1 MEEMQGIMTLPQG
14 GAAPQP
20 TADPQQEALFETL
33 RQQVP
38 PKEFAD
44 QLLGAAAQAD
54 PQAVDAFIKELQ
66 ALEVPLETLM
76 LLNEMVDAI
85 LANPQ
90 DYARI
95 RRQYMEQGVTED
107 VLPERFDPMFFAA
120 LNMALDQMTMKQP
133 SPMGMAGG
141 GIADLAQY
149 GRHGDTML
157 AHITPEEA
165 ALLKSRGGS
174 GTINPVTGLPEF
186 FIGKLF
192 KAIGN
197 AVKKFAQ
204 STIGRIVLPI
214 ALGFFLGPAAAGFLG
229 ATSTAAV
236 AAVSGFVGG
245 AGAALLRGESLG
257 DALKQGAIGGVTAG
271 AGAGI
276 MGGAEAFTAG
286 SYTGPTTVGGQF
298 DRFIEGTKTLVAPAQ
313 AAQPALPSVQELAAG
328 NPSLAQ
334 PAGFDYVSGAPL
346 SADAAPVQVGAPLA
360 PRSDIPSAPIEGVS
374 PLGSQSSGQTFA
386 LRPTS
391 YSANAAGNP
400 SLAQPAGFD
409 YVSGAPLSA
418 DAASVQAGANAA
430 NSMYAEPGSAA
441 FDAMS
446 KPLSELNVP
455 PPGNMPPPPSPNTE
469 PGFMD
474 KAKGLYDKY
483 LNPKT
488 LGEVPQDVINK
499 ADQAYTDTLRRT
511 GSEARA
517 LREYDRIIKAGTPG
531 ILSTYG
537 PLAAAGL
544 AATAA
549 LGGFKS
555 TPAAAPD
562 FSKFDMGNPAYAKPL
577 YFGGLQGSTGYRPR
591 NYLDYMPVKQAA
603 DGGIMALEMGGTTYP
618 RKQGHIKG
626 PGTGTSDSIPAL
638 LSDGEF
644 VFTAKSVRNL
654 GNGSRRKGAKR
665 LYAMMKMLE
674 ERKV

>member
-14 GAAPQP
+14 GAASAP
-20 TADPQQEALFETL
+20 ADPQQEAVFQKL
-33 RQQVP
+33 RQEVP
-38 PKEFAD
+38 PKQFSDE
-44 QLLGAAAQAD
+44 LLGAASQAD
-54 PQAVDAFIKELQ
+54 PQAVKAFVDELRS
-66 ALEVPLETLM
+66 LEVPMDTLVT
-76 LLNEMVDAI
+76 LNEMVDAI

-95 RRQYMEQGVTED
+95 RRQYMAQGIPED
-107 VLPERFDPMFFAA
+107 VLPERFDAMFFAA
-120 LNMALDQMTMKQP
+120 LNMALDQLTVQQAP
-133 SPMGMAGG
+133 PVGMAGG

-186 FIGKLF
+186 FIKKLF
-192 KAIGN
+192 KSIGN

-214 ALGFFLGPAAAGFLG
+214 ALGFFLGPAAATFLG

-245 AGAALLRGESLG
+245 AGSALLRGEGLG
-257 DALKQGAIGGVTAG
+257 DALKQGAIGGVIAG

-276 MGGAEAFTAG
+276 MGNAEAFTAG

-298 DRFIEGTKTLVAPAQ
+298 DRFTEGVKTLVSPAQ
-313 AAQPALPSVQELAAG
+313 AAPPAVPTLEQYAQAGPSTVMGARGSDVITSPVRDFSPGFPQGEVAGIESIYSSEPGIRIASQSPAPSSVGDISQLSGAEAVQQA
-328 NPSLAQ
+328 S
-334 PAGFDYVSGAPL
+334 PAGEGYVPFDERFG
-346 SADAAPVQVGAPLA
+346 
-360 PRSDIPSAPIEGVS
+360 
-374 PLGSQSSGQTFA
+374 
-386 LRPTS
+386 
-391 YSANAAGNP
+391 
-400 SLAQPAGFD
+400 
-409 YVSGAPLSA
+409 
-418 DAASVQAGANAA
+418 AASQQAGTSSLKDQA
-430 NSMYAEPGSAA
+430 SGLY
-441 FDAMS
+441 
-446 KPLSELNVP
+446 
-455 PPGNMPPPPSPNTE
+455 
-469 PGFMD
+469 D
-474 KAKGLYDKY
+474 KAKGLYDEY
-483 LNPKT
+483 LNPT
-488 LGEVPQDVINK
+488 TRGQVTEQGINAQRPK
-499 ADQAYTDTLRRT
+499 AESIIRAARPDLANAPV
-511 GSEARA
+511 GSERA
-517 LREYDRIIKAGTPG
+517 DAFNALVGKKAIELATPG

-544 AATAA
+544 VATAA
-549 LGGFKS
+549 LGGFESK
-555 TPAAAPD
+555 PAAAPD
-562 FSKFDMGNPAYAKPL
+562 LVAMDPFNPAYAKPL
-577 YFGGLQGSTGYRPR
+577 QFGGIYAPRGYYAPRP
-591 NYLDYMPVKQAA
+591 NPTYEPPPVRKAA

-644 VFTAKSVRNL
+644 VFTAKAVRNL
-654 GNGSRRKGAKR
+654 GQGSRRKGAKR

>member
-14 GAAPQP
+14 GAASAP
-20 TADPQQEALFETL
+20 ADPQQEAVFQKL
-33 RQQVP
+33 RQEVP
-38 PKEFAD
+38 PKQFSDE
-44 QLLGAAAQAD
+44 LLGAASQAD
-54 PQAVDAFIKELQ
+54 PQAVKAFVDELRS
-66 ALEVPLETLM
+66 LEVPMDTLVM
-76 LLNEMVDAI
+76 LNEMVDAI

-95 RRQYMEQGVTED
+95 RRQYMAQGIPED
-107 VLPERFDPMFFAA
+107 VLPERFDAMFFAA
-120 LNMALDQMTMKQP
+120 LNMALDQLTVQQAP
-133 SPMGMAGG
+133 PVGMAGG

-186 FIGKLF
+186 FIKKLF
-192 KAIGN
+192 KSIGN

-214 ALGFFLGPAAAGFLG
+214 ALGFFLGPAAASFLG

-236 AAVSGFVGG
+236 MAVNGFVGG
-245 AGAALLRGESLG
+245 AGSALLRGEGLG
-257 DALKQGAIGGVTAG
+257 DALKQGAIGGVIAG

-276 MGGAEAFTAG
+276 MGNAEAFTAG

-298 DRFIEGTKTLVAPAQ
+298 DRLIEGAKTLVAPTQ
-313 AAQPALPSVQELAAG
+313 ATPSAVPSVQELAAG

-334 PAGFDYVSGAPL
+334 PAGFDYVPGAPL

-360 PRSDIPSAPIEGVS
+360 PPPDISSTSIEGVS
-374 PLGSQSSGQTFA
+374 PLGSQASGQTFA
-386 LRPTS
+386 SRPPF
-391 YSANAAGNP
+391 YS
-400 SLAQPAGFD
+400 
-409 YVSGAPLSA
+409 
-418 DAASVQAGANAA
+418 ANAA

-455 PPGNMPPPPSPNTE
+455 PPGNMPPPPSPGTE
-469 PGFMD
+469 SGFMD

-483 LNPKT
+483 MPEA
-488 LGEVPQDVINK
+488 LGGSRGAVPPEVYQK
-499 ADQAYTDTLRRT
+499 AREAYTQEMAASGDRYL
-511 GSEARA
+511 ARMA
-517 LREYDRIIKAGTPG
+517 MDEVIKKGTPG
-531 ILSTYG
+531 VLATYG

-544 AATAA
+544 VATAA
-549 LGGFKS
+549 LGGFESK
-555 TPAAAPD
+555 PAAAPD
-562 FSKFDMGNPAYAKPL
+562 LVAMDPFNPAYAKPL
-577 YFGGLQGSTGYRPR
+577 QFGGIYAPRGYYAPRP
-591 NYLDYMPVKQAA
+591 NPTYEPPPVRKAA

-644 VFTAKSVRNL
+644 VFTAKAVRNL
-654 GNGSRRKGAKR
+654 GQGSRRKGAKR

>member
-1 MEEMQGIMTLPQG
+1 
-14 GAAPQP
+14 
-20 TADPQQEALFETL
+20 
-33 RQQVP
+33 
-38 PKEFAD
+38 
-44 QLLGAAAQAD
+44 
-54 PQAVDAFIKELQ
+54 
-66 ALEVPLETLM
+66 
-76 LLNEMVDAI
+76 
-85 LANPQ
+85 
-90 DYARI
+90 
-95 RRQYMEQGVTED
+95 
-107 VLPERFDPMFFAA
+107 MFFAA

-192 KAIGN
+192 KSIGN

-214 ALGFFLGPAAAGFLG
+214 ALGFFVGPLALQTLQTLGVTAGTVMG
-229 ATSTAAV
+229 TAIQ
-236 AAVSGFVGG
+236 GFVGG
-245 AGAALLRGESLG
+245 AGAALLRGEGLG
-257 DALKQGAIGGVTAG
+257 DAVKAGAIAGVTAG
-271 AGAGI
+271 ALQGATN
-276 MGGAEAFTAG
+276 AFGQSVTAG
-286 SYTGPTTVGGQF
+286 GTQAPIESYVG
-298 DRFIEGTKTLVAPAQ
+298 EVKTLVSPAQ
-313 AAQPALPSVQELAAG
+313 AAPPALPSVQELAAG
-328 NPSLAQ
+328 NPSLA
-334 PAGFDYVSGAPL
+334 SL

-360 PRSDIPSAPIEGVS
+360 PRLDISSAPIEGVS
-374 PLGSQSSGQTFA
+374 PLGSQASGQTFA
-386 LRPTS
+386 PR
-391 YSANAAGNP
+391 AAP
-400 SLAQPAGFD
+400 SPAPPGE
-409 YVSGAPLSA
+409 LSF
-418 DAASVQAGANAA
+418 QE
-430 NSMYAEPGSAA
+430 SMTRG
-441 FDAMS
+441 
-446 KPLSELNVP
+446 PLSEMAARPVQGPTDLYGEAITP
-455 PPGNMPPPPSPNTE
+455 PGGNAYARTPPVGMGQGQDLYKQAISPSGNMPPPPSPNTE

>member
-1 MEEMQGIMTLPQG
+1 MEEMQGVMSLPQS
-14 GAAPQP
+14 GAARAPV
-20 TADPQQEALFETL
+20 DPQQEQVFQKL
-33 RQQVP
+33 RQEVP
-38 PKEFAD
+38 PKQFSDE
-44 QLLGAAAQAD
+44 LLGAASQAD
-54 PQAVDAFIKELQ
+54 PQAVKAFVDELRS
-66 ALEVPLETLM
+66 LEVPMDTLVM
-76 LLNEMVDAI
+76 LNEMVDAI

-90 DYARI
+90 DYERI
-95 RRQYMEQGVTED
+95 RRQYMAQGIPED
-107 VLPERFDPMFFAA
+107 VLPERFDAMFFAA
-120 LNMALDQMTMKQP
+120 LNMALDQLTVQQAAP
-133 SPMGMAGG
+133 IGMAGG

-186 FIGKLF
+186 FLGKLF
-192 KAIGN
+192 KSIGN

-214 ALGFFLGPAAAGFLG
+214 ALGFFLGPAAASILQV
-229 ATSTAAV
+229 TSTAAV

-245 AGAALLRGESLG
+245 AGSALLRGESLG
-257 DALKQGAIGGVTAG
+257 DALKSGAIGGVTAG

-276 MGGAEAFTAG
+276 MGGADAFAAG

-298 DRFIEGTKTLVAPAQ
+298 DRFTEGVKTLVSQAQ
-313 AAQPALPSVQELAAG
+313 AAPPALPTPNQFAAG

-346 SADAAPVQVGAPLA
+346 SADAAQVEVRAPLA
-360 PRSDIPSAPIEGVS
+360 PKVSAAEIAGPANNVSPEVDTSSSAPVRVSQPIEALQQQVNANYADAQGA
-374 PLGSQSSGQTFA
+374 PA
-386 LRPTS
+386 LRP
-391 YSANAAGNP
+391 
-400 SLAQPAGFD
+400 
-409 YVSGAPLSA
+409 
-418 DAASVQAGANAA
+418 
-430 NSMYAEPGSAA
+430 
-441 FDAMS
+441 
-446 KPLSELNVP
+446 P
-455 PPGNMPPPPSPNTE
+455 PPGTE
-469 PGFMD
+469 PGLMD

-483 LNPKT
+483 MPEALGGSRGQVTEQGIMEQRPKAESIIRAARPDLASAAPGT
-488 LGEVPQDVINK
+488 
-499 ADQAYTDTLRRT
+499 T
-511 GSEARA
+511 EAR
-517 LREYDRIIKAGTPG
+517 LFNELVGKKAIELATPG
-531 ILSTYG
+531 MLSTYG
-537 PLAAAGL
+537 PLAAAGVVGM
-544 AATAA
+544 AA

-562 FSKFDMGNPAYAKPL
+562 LVAMDPFNPAYAKPL
-577 YFGGLQGSTGYRPR
+577 QFGGIYAPRGYYAPRP
-591 NYLDYMPVKQAA
+591 NPTYEPPPVRKAA

-644 VFTAKSVRNL
+644 VFTAKAVRNL
-654 GNGSRRKGAKR
+654 GQGSRRKGAKR

>member
-14 GAAPQP
+14 GAASAP
-20 TADPQQEALFETL
+20 ADPQQEAVFQKL
-33 RQQVP
+33 RQEVP
-38 PKEFAD
+38 PKQFSDE
-44 QLLGAAAQAD
+44 LLGAASQAD
-54 PQAVDAFIKELQ
+54 PQAVKAFVDELRS
-66 ALEVPLETLM
+66 LEVPMDTLVM
-76 LLNEMVDAI
+76 LNEMVDAI

-95 RRQYMEQGVTED
+95 RRQYMAQGIPED
-107 VLPERFDPMFFAA
+107 VLPERFDAMFFAA
-120 LNMALDQMTMKQP
+120 LNMALDQLTVQQAP
-133 SPMGMAGG
+133 PVGMAGG

-186 FIGKLF
+186 FIKKLF
-192 KAIGN
+192 KSIGY

-245 AGAALLRGESLG
+245 AGSALLRGESLG

-298 DRFIEGTKTLVAPAQ
+298 DRLIEGAKTLVAPAQ

-360 PRSDIPSAPIEGVS
+360 P
-374 PLGSQSSGQTFA
+374 L
-386 LRPTS
+386 
-391 YSANAAGNP
+391 AA
-400 SLAQPAGFD
+400 
-409 YVSGAPLSA
+409 
-418 DAASVQAGANAA
+418 
-430 NSMYAEPGSAA
+430 
-441 FDAMS
+441 
-446 KPLSELNVP
+446 P
-455 PPGNMPPPPSPNTE
+455 PPAPPGDLSFQESMTRGPLFEMAARPVQGPTDLYSDAITPPGGNAYARTPPVGMGQGQAISPSGNMPPPPSPGTE
-469 PGFMD
+469 SGFMD

-483 LNPKT
+483 MP
-488 LGEVPQDVINK
+488 E
-499 ADQAYTDTLRRT
+499 
-511 GSEARA
+511 
-517 LREYDRIIKAGTPG
+517 
-531 ILSTYG
+531 
-537 PLAAAGL
+537 
-544 AATAA
+544 A
-549 LGGFKS
+549 LGGSRGAVPPEVYQKAREAY
-555 TPAAAPD
+555 TQEMAASGDRYLAR
-562 FSKFDMGNPAYAKPL
+562 MAK
-577 YFGGLQGSTGYRPR
+577 GGGR
-591 NYLDYMPVKQAA
+591 
-603 DGGIMALEMGGTTYP
+603 
-618 RKQGHIKG
+618 
-626 PGTGTSDSIPAL
+626 
-638 LSDGEF
+638 
-644 VFTAKSVRNL
+644 
-654 GNGSRRKGAKR
+654 
-665 LYAMMKMLE
+665 
-674 ERKV
+674 

>member
-14 GAAPQP
+14 GAASAP
-20 TADPQQEALFETL
+20 ADPQQEAVFQKL
-33 RQQVP
+33 RQEVP
-38 PKEFAD
+38 PKQFSDE
-44 QLLGAAAQAD
+44 LLGAASQAD
-54 PQAVDAFIKELQ
+54 PQAVKAFVDELRS
-66 ALEVPLETLM
+66 LEVPMDTLVT
-76 LLNEMVDAI
+76 LNEMVDAI

-95 RRQYMEQGVTED
+95 RRQYMAQGIPED
-107 VLPERFDPMFFAA
+107 VLPERFDAMFFAA
-120 LNMALDQMTMKQP
+120 LNMALDQLTVQQAAP
-133 SPMGMAGG
+133 IGMAGG

-192 KAIGN
+192 KSIGN

-214 ALGFFLGPAAAGFLG
+214 ALGFFVGPLALQTLGVTAGTVMG
-229 ATSTAAV
+229 TAIQ
-236 AAVSGFVGG
+236 GFVGG
-245 AGAALLRGESLG
+245 AGAALLRGEGLG
-257 DALKQGAIGGVTAG
+257 DAVKAGAIAGVTAG
-271 AGAGI
+271 ALQGATN
-276 MGGAEAFTAG
+276 AFGQSVTAG
-286 SYTGPTTVGGQF
+286 GTQAPIESYVG
-298 DRFIEGTKTLVAPAQ
+298 EVKTLVSPAQ
-313 AAQPALPSVQELAAG
+313 AAPPALPSVQELAAG
-328 NPSLAQ
+328 NPSLA
-334 PAGFDYVSGAPL
+334 SL

-360 PRSDIPSAPIEGVS
+360 PRLDISSAPIEGVS
-374 PLGSQSSGQTFA
+374 PLGSQASGQTFA
-386 LRPTS
+386 PH
-391 YSANAAGNP
+391 AAP
-400 SLAQPAGFD
+400 PR
-409 YVSGAPLSA
+409 APPGDLSF
-418 DAASVQAGANAA
+418 QE
-430 NSMYAEPGSAA
+430 SMTRG
-441 FDAMS
+441 
-446 KPLSELNVP
+446 PLSEMAARPVQGPTDLYGEAITP
-455 PPGNMPPPPSPNTE
+455 PGGNAYARTPPVGMGQGQDLYKQAISPSGNMPPPPSPDTE

-488 LGEVPQDVINK
+488 LGEVPQDVVNK
-499 ADQAYTDTLRRT
+499 ANQAFRDILKDT

-531 ILSTYG
+531 VLATYG
-537 PLAAAGL
+537 PFAAAGL

-549 LGGFKS
+549 LGGFESK
-555 TPAAAPD
+555 PAAAPD
-562 FSKFDMGNPAYAKPL
+562 LVAMDPFNPAYAKPL
-577 YFGGLQGSTGYRPR
+577 QFGGIYAPRGYYAPRP
-591 NYLDYMPVKQAA
+591 NPTYEPPPVRKAA

-644 VFTAKSVRNL
+644 VFTAKAVRNL
-654 GNGSRRKGAKR
+654 GQGSRRKGAKR

>member
-14 GAAPQP
+14 GAASAP
-20 TADPQQEALFETL
+20 ADPQQEAVFQKL
-33 RQQVP
+33 RQEVP
-38 PKEFAD
+38 PKQFSDE
-44 QLLGAAAQAD
+44 LLGAASQAD
-54 PQAVDAFIKELQ
+54 PQAVKAFVDELRS
-66 ALEVPLETLM
+66 LEVPMDTLVT
-76 LLNEMVDAI
+76 LNEMVDAI

-95 RRQYMEQGVTED
+95 RRQYMAQGIPED
-107 VLPERFDPMFFAA
+107 VLPERFDAMFFAA
-120 LNMALDQMTMKQP
+120 LNMALDQLTVQQAP
-133 SPMGMAGG
+133 PVGMAGG

-192 KAIGN
+192 KSIGN

-214 ALGFFLGPAAAGFLG
+214 ALGFFVGPLALQTLGVTAGTVMG
-229 ATSTAAV
+229 TAIQ
-236 AAVSGFVGG
+236 GFVGG
-245 AGAALLRGESLG
+245 AGAALLRGEGLG
-257 DALKQGAIGGVTAG
+257 DAVKAGAIAGVTAG
-271 AGAGI
+271 ALQGATN
-276 MGGAEAFTAG
+276 AFGQSVTAG
-286 SYTGPTTVGGQF
+286 GTQAPIESYVG
-298 DRFIEGTKTLVAPAQ
+298 EVKTLVSPAQ
-313 AAQPALPSVQELAAG
+313 ATPPAVPTVDQFAAG
-328 NPSLAQ
+328 NSSLAQ
-334 PAGFDYVSGAPL
+334 PAGFDYVSEAPL
-346 SADAAPVQVGAPLA
+346 SADAAPVQVGAPRTA
-360 PRSDIPSAPIEGVS
+360 PPPAPPG
-374 PLGSQSSGQTFA
+374 G
-386 LRPTS
+386 
-391 YSANAAGNP
+391 
-400 SLAQPAGFD
+400 
-409 YVSGAPLSA
+409 LSF
-418 DAASVQAGANAA
+418 QE
-430 NSMYAEPGSAA
+430 SMTRG
-441 FDAMS
+441 
-446 KPLSELNVP
+446 PLSEMAARPVQGPIDPYSEAITPSGGNAYARTP
-455 PPGNMPPPPSPNTE
+455 PVGMGQGQDLYKQAISPSGNMPPPPPPNTE
-469 PGFMD
+469 PGLMG
-474 KAKGLYDKY
+474 KAKGLFDEY

-488 LGEVPQDVINK
+488 LGEVPQDVVNK
-499 ADQAYTDTLRRT
+499 ANQAFKDILKDT

-531 ILSTYG
+531 VLATYG

-549 LGGFKS
+549 LGGFESK
-555 TPAAAPD
+555 PAAAPD
-562 FSKFDMGNPAYAKPL
+562 LVAMDPFNPAYAKPL
-577 YFGGLQGSTGYRPR
+577 QFGGIYAPRGYYAPRP
-591 NYLDYMPVKQAA
+591 NPTYEPPPVKKAA

-644 VFTAKSVRNL
+644 VFTAKAVRNL
-654 GNGSRRKGAKR
+654 GQGSRRKGAKR

>member
-14 GAAPQP
+14 GAASAP
-20 TADPQQEALFETL
+20 ADPQQEAVFQKL
-33 RQQVP
+33 RQEVP
-38 PKEFAD
+38 PKQFSNEV
-44 QLLGAAAQAD
+44 LGAASQAD
-54 PQAVDAFIKELQ
+54 PQAVKAFVDELRS
-66 ALEVPLETLM
+66 LEVPMDTLVM
-76 LLNEMVDAI
+76 LNEMVDAI

-95 RRQYMEQGVTED
+95 RRQYMAQGIPED
-107 VLPERFDPMFFAA
+107 VLPERFDAMFFAA
-120 LNMALDQMTMKQP
+120 LNMALDQLTVQQAAP
-133 SPMGMAGG
+133 IGMAGG

-192 KAIGN
+192 KSIGN

-214 ALGFFLGPAAAGFLG
+214 ALGFFLGPAAASFLG

-236 AAVSGFVGG
+236 MAVNGFVGG
-245 AGAALLRGESLG
+245 AGSALLRGESLG
-257 DALKQGAIGGVTAG
+257 DALKQGAIGGVIAG

-276 MGGAEAFTAG
+276 MGNAEAFTAG

-298 DRFIEGTKTLVAPAQ
+298 DRLIEGAKTLVAPAQ

-328 NPSLAQ
+328 NPSLA
-334 PAGFDYVSGAPL
+334 PL
-346 SADAAPVQVGAPLA
+346 PADAASVQVGA
-360 PRSDIPSAPIEGVS
+360 DIPSAPIEGVS
-374 PLGSQSSGQTFA
+374 PLGSQASGQTFA
-386 LRPTS
+386 SRTAP
-391 YSANAAGNP
+391 P
-400 SLAQPAGFD
+400 PAPPGE
-409 YVSGAPLSA
+409 LSFRE
-418 DAASVQAGANAA
+418 
-430 NSMYAEPGSAA
+430 SMTRG
-441 FDAMS
+441 
-446 KPLSELNVP
+446 PLSEMAARPVQGPTDLYSEAITP
-455 PPGNMPPPPSPNTE
+455 PGGNAYARTPPVGMGQGQAISPSGNMPPPPSPNTE
-469 PGFMD
+469 QGFMG
-474 KAKGLYDKY
+474 KAKGLYDEY

-488 LGEVPQDVINK
+488 LGEVPQDVVNK
-499 ADQAYTDTLRRT
+499 ANQAFKDILKDT

-531 ILSTYG
+531 VLATYG

-544 AATAA
+544 VATAA
-549 LGGFKS
+549 LGGFESK
-555 TPAAAPD
+555 PAAAPD
-562 FSKFDMGNPAYAKPL
+562 LVAMDPFNPAYAKPL
-577 YFGGLQGSTGYRPR
+577 QFGGIYAPRGYYAPRP
-591 NYLDYMPVKQAA
+591 NPTYEPPPVRKAA

-644 VFTAKSVRNL
+644 VFTAKAVRNL
-654 GNGSRRKGAKR
+654 GQGSRRKGAKR

>member
-14 GAAPQP
+14 GAARAPV
-20 TADPQQEALFETL
+20 DPQQEQVFQKL
-33 RQQVP
+33 RQEVP
-38 PKEFAD
+38 PKQFSDE
-44 QLLGAAAQAD
+44 LLGAASQAD
-54 PQAVDAFIKELQ
+54 PQAVKAFVDELRS
-66 ALEVPLETLM
+66 LEVPMDTLVM
-76 LLNEMVDAI
+76 LNEMVDAI

-95 RRQYMEQGVTED
+95 RRQYMAQGIPED
-107 VLPERFDPMFFAA
+107 VLPERFDAMFFAA
-120 LNMALDQMTMKQP
+120 LNMALDQLTVQQAAP
-133 SPMGMAGG
+133 IGMAGG

-186 FIGKLF
+186 FIKKLF
-192 KAIGN
+192 KSIGN

-214 ALGFFLGPAAAGFLG
+214 ALGFFVGPLALQTLGVTAGTVMG
-229 ATSTAAV
+229 TAIQ
-236 AAVSGFVGG
+236 GFVGG
-245 AGAALLRGESLG
+245 AGAALLRGEGLR
-257 DALKQGAIGGVTAG
+257 DAVKAGAIAGVTVGALHGATNAFGQSVTAG
-271 AGAGI
+271 GTQAPI
-276 MGGAEAFTAG
+276 E
-286 SYTGPTTVGGQF
+286 SYVG
-298 DRFIEGTKTLVAPAQ
+298 EVKTLVSPAQ
-313 AAQPALPSVQELAAG
+313 AAPPALPPVQELAAG
-328 NPSLAQ
+328 NPSLA
-334 PAGFDYVSGAPL
+334 PL
-346 SADAAPVQVGAPLA
+346 PADAAPVQVGAPFA
-360 PRSDIPSAPIEGVS
+360 PPPDIPSAPIEGVS
-374 PLGSQSSGQTFA
+374 PLGSQASGQTFA
-386 LRPTS
+386 SRSPF
-391 YSANAAGNP
+391 YSANAAN
-400 SLAQPAGFD
+400 
-409 YVSGAPLSA
+409 
-418 DAASVQAGANAA
+418 N
-430 NSMYAEPGSAA
+430 MYAEPGSAA

-488 LGEVPQDVINK
+488 LGEVPKDVVNK
-499 ADQAYTDTLRRT
+499 AETAYLQKLTET
-511 GSEARA
+511 GSRDLANKA
-517 LREYDRIIKAGTPG
+517 YDAIIKAGTPG
-531 ILSTYG
+531 VLATYG

-549 LGGFKS
+549 LGGFESK
-555 TPAAAPD
+555 PAAAPD
-562 FSKFDMGNPAYAKPL
+562 LVAMDPFNPAYAKPL
-577 YFGGLQGSTGYRPR
+577 QFGGIYAPRGYYAPRP
-591 NYLDYMPVKQAA
+591 NPIYEPPPVRKAA

-644 VFTAKSVRNL
+644 VFTAKAVRNL
-654 GNGSRRKGAKR
+654 GQGSRRKGAKR

-674 ERKV
+674 GRKV

>member
-14 GAAPQP
+14 GAASAP
-20 TADPQQEALFETL
+20 ADPQQEAVFQKL
-33 RQQVP
+33 RQEVP
-38 PKEFAD
+38 PKQFSDE
-44 QLLGAAAQAD
+44 LLGAASQAD
-54 PQAVDAFIKELQ
+54 PQAVKAFVDELRS
-66 ALEVPLETLM
+66 LEVPMDTLVT
-76 LLNEMVDAI
+76 LNEMVDAI

-95 RRQYMEQGVTED
+95 RRQYMAQGIPED
-107 VLPERFDPMFFAA
+107 VLPERFDAMFFAA
-120 LNMALDQMTMKQP
+120 LNMALDQLTVQQAP
-133 SPMGMAGG
+133 PVGMAGG

-192 KAIGN
+192 KSIGN

-214 ALGFFLGPAAAGFLG
+214 ALGFFLGPAAASFLG

-236 AAVSGFVGG
+236 MAVSGFVGG
-245 AGAALLRGESLG
+245 AGSALLRGESLG
-257 DALKQGAIGGVTAG
+257 DALKQGAIGGVIAG

-276 MGGAEAFTAG
+276 MGNAEAFTAG

-298 DRFIEGTKTLVAPAQ
+298 DRLIEGAKTLVAPAQ

-334 PAGFDYVSGAPL
+334 PAGL

-360 PRSDIPSAPIEGVS
+360 PPPDISSAPIEGVS
-374 PLGSQSSGQTFA
+374 PLGSQASGQTFA
-386 LRPTS
+386 PRTAP
-391 YSANAAGNP
+391 P
-400 SLAQPAGFD
+400 PAPPGE
-409 YVSGAPLSA
+409 LSFRE
-418 DAASVQAGANAA
+418 
-430 NSMYAEPGSAA
+430 SMTRG
-441 FDAMS
+441 
-446 KPLSELNVP
+446 PLSEMAARPVQSPTDLYSDAITP
-455 PPGNMPPPPSPNTE
+455 PGGNAYARTPPVGMGQGQDLYKQAISPSGNMPPPPSPGTE
-469 PGFMD
+469 SGFMD

-483 LNPKT
+483 MPEA
-488 LGEVPQDVINK
+488 LGGSRGAVPPEVYQK
-499 ADQAYTDTLRRT
+499 AREAYTQEMAASGDRYL
-511 GSEARA
+511 ARMA
-517 LREYDRIIKAGTPG
+517 MDEVIKKGTPG

-544 AATAA
+544 VATAA
-549 LGGFKS
+549 LGGFESK
-555 TPAAAPD
+555 PAAAPD
-562 FSKFDMGNPAYAKPL
+562 LVAMDPFNPAYAKPL
-577 YFGGLQGSTGYRPR
+577 QFGGIYAPRGYYAPRP
-591 NYLDYMPVKQAA
+591 NPTYEPPPVRKAA

-644 VFTAKSVRNL
+644 VFTAKAVRNL
-654 GNGSRRKGAKR
+654 GQGSRRKGAKR